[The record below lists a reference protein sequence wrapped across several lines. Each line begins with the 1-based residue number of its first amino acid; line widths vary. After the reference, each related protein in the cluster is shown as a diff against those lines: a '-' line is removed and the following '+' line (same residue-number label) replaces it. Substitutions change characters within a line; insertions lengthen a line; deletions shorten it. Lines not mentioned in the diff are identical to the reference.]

1 MFNEEYCPKTVR
13 DQKVAEFLSLTQG
26 KMTVVEN
33 NAKFMELSRY
43 APHIVLSES
52 HKARKF
58 EIGLRWNIRNK
69 VDILQL
75 ATH

>member
-1 MFNEEYCPKTVR
+1 M
-13 DQKVAEFLSLTQG
+13 EFRSLTQG
-26 KMTVVEN
+26 KMIVAEY
-33 NAKFMELSRY
+33 NAKFMKLSRY

-58 EIGLRWNIRNK
+58 ETRLLWNIRNK